1 MPKPAQCIRCHLP
14 RVAADPSPVRS
25 RLGAE
30 CDPSFAS
37 HASPTSLLSRPSV
50 PSRSCVKAV
59 ARCRNQAI
67 FDESG
72 LCRSRSDRFFLAA
85 LLCFPESPCQMEPR
99 QLAHDF

>member
-37 HASPTSLLSRPSV
+37 HASPTSLLKS
-50 PSRSCVKAV
+50 
-59 ARCRNQAI
+59 
-67 FDESG
+67 
-72 LCRSRSDRFFLAA
+72 A
-85 LLCFPESPCQMEPR
+85 LGSFPILR
-99 QLAHDF
+99 QGGGSMP